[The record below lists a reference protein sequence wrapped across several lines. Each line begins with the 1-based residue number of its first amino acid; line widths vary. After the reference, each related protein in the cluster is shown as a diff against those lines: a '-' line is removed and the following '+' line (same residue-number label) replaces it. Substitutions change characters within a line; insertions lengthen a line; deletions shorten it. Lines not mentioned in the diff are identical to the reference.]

1 VPFVGVEL
9 AAGQYVEAG
18 AGRKGYVGYDQAGM
32 VRWERIV
39 NGVR

>member
-1 VPFVGVEL
+1 MPFVCVEL

-18 AGRKGYVGYDQAGM
+18 TGCKGYVGYDEAGM
-32 VRWERIV
+32 VRWEGIV